1 MARLGRKKEVT
12 LLVGVWVESQTA
24 EGAQLSAT
32 PPDAQDPGPKPGTQ
46 SARCWAE
53 TGRSSQLPIARSS
66 STRGSRAAA
75 PGGERLGEGHPKV
88 GIQAALGAPWERV
101 IGSRSTRSRWRR
113 RDFRRELDWASR

>member
-24 EGAQLSAT
+24 EGAQPSAT
-32 PPDAQDPGPKPGTQ
+32 PPNAQDQGLKPGTQ

-75 PGGERLGEGHPKV
+75 PGGPHIRARRSPSSLGICGNCPVTVGEDAVSWLRGRGEG
-88 GIQAALGAPWERV
+88 AEE
-101 IGSRSTRSRWRR
+101 GSV
-113 RDFRRELDWASR
+113 